1 MHPET
6 FTQLCAKQR
15 KSLVEQT
22 EEITVESLLES
33 MIFSHLEINYDS
45 WWHHAKESITKVML
59 SFFDSSAVA
68 HLLGVVIEGSP
79 NKIVASD
86 SIKKDLESFM
96 TCVSKSFLSQMYDR
110 FGFIVVF
117 SLLFVQI
124 LTPLYY

>member
-1 MHPET
+1 MSPVR
-6 FTQLCAKQR
+6 FLVAPR
-15 KSLVEQT
+15 KREYH
-22 EEITVESLLES
+22 ESDALFFLL
-33 MIFSHLEINYDS
+33 IRGG
-45 WWHHAKESITKVML
+45 T
-59 SFFDSSAVA
+59 
-68 HLLGVVIEGSP
+68 LLGVVIESSP

-96 TCVSKSFLSQMYDR
+96 TCVSKPFLSQMYDR

>member
-1 MHPET
+1 MHLGT
-6 FTQLCAKQR
+6 FTQPCAER
-15 KSLVEQT
+15 SKSLVEQS
-22 EEITVESLLES
+22 EEITVESLLKNNDIQPLENKSRFLVAPRKREHHES
-33 MIFSHLEINYDS
+33 DAL
-45 WWHHAKESITKVML
+45 
-59 SFFDSSAVA
+59 FFLLIRDGT
-68 HLLGVVIEGSP
+68 LLGVVIEGSP